1 MIKVIFKVNQLMVK
15 KNPIT
20 IIKLVCLLTYICLVL
35 IYNFKGIKKAKRI
48 FVNSWGFGHSITDT
62 SAYLNHYRSEG
73 IVISL
78 GTSFG
83 KIPGTERNNFFN
95 LLQHHKQIISLNLP
109 SAFVTKDNWSLV
121 HPLTLVI
128 LKLFTFLLGNSKLII
143 EGSNEHINI
152 NVLPKIIS
160 KNLGINLIDGKKIL
174 TDLLLSYKIAEN
186 HYQSPHTIQ
195 FFFKQPKLNVGIL
208 KSKLNSSLAD
218 FYKKNLENKKFVC
231 LTIRRGDAPYHSNAN
246 YYREVIRLLNLKG
259 FRVYL
264 LGDKQYFIQ
273 LTTQEKFSYS
283 KIVIN
288 CEINKQ
294 DSKLL
299 DLFAIS
305 DCAFLVGDQGG
316 VWSLVHA
323 FNKPGLIVNSSCIAH
338 LQYNV
343 ESLPRKWIY
352 EDNKNEVSDANILFN
367 ELYFRYK
374 PFYITHGRLR
384 VIQVENDLDLI
395 LRVAERYINK
405 FEYLVERKMQNR
417 LTSHFA
423 SNNQL
428 KLASGS
434 CYSDEYIEK
443 LDFG

>member
-1 MIKVIFKVNQLMVK
+1 MVK
-15 KNPIT
+15 KNPIAIT
-20 IIKLVCLLTYICLVL
+20 KLICILIYICLIL
-35 IYNFKGIKKAKRI
+35 ICNFKKIKKAKRI

-62 SAYLNHYRSEG
+62 SAYLNHYRSKG

-83 KIPGTERNNFFN
+83 QIPGTERNNFFN
-95 LLQHHKQIISLNLP
+95 LLQHRKLIISLNLP
-109 SAFVTKDNWSLV
+109 SAFVTKDNWPLV
-121 HPLTLVI
+121 HPLSLVI

-143 EGSNEHINI
+143 EGSNEQINI

-160 KNLGINLIDGKKIL
+160 RNLGINLIDGKKIL

-195 FFFKQPKLNVGIL
+195 FFFKQPKINVSIL
-208 KSKLNSSLAD
+208 KSNLNSSLAD
-218 FYKKNLENKKFVC
+218 FYRKNLENKKFVC
-231 LTIRRGDAPYHSNAN
+231 LTIRRGNAPYHSNAN
-246 YYREVIRLLNLKG
+246 YYQEMVRFLHVKG

-264 LGDKQYFIQ
+264 LGDKQYFIN
-273 LTTQEKFSYS
+273 LTEQDKFSYS
-283 KIVIN
+283 KIIIN
-288 CEINKQ
+288 CKINKK

-299 DLFAIS
+299 DLLAIS
-305 DCAFLVGDQGG
+305 DCAFVVGDQGG
-316 VWSLVHA
+316 AWSLVHA
-323 FNKPGLIVNSSCIAH
+323 FNKPGLIINSSCVAH

-352 EDNKNEVSDANILFN
+352 EYNKSEVSDANILFN
-367 ELYFRYK
+367 ELFFRYK
-374 PFYITHGRLR
+374 PFYITHKRLK
-384 VIQVENDLDLI
+384 VIQVENNRDLI

-405 FEYLVERKMQNR
+405 FEYLVERKMQKR
-417 LTSHFA
+417 LTNHFS
-423 SNNQL
+423 SNSQL

-443 LDFG
+443 LVFG